1 MSSADET
8 LRWPT
13 RLDHHA
19 IVRRLV
25 DIRRAAHASGL
36 AELSARFRDVE
47 TMLATSIALN
57 VVGALTDPLVDERH
71 RPLVRQLEMVAMNL
85 KNLRNDGPST
95 R

>member
-1 MSSADET
+1 MKRSAG
-8 LRWPT
+8 
-13 RLDHHA
+13 
-19 IVRRLV
+19 RRGW
-25 DIRRAAHASGL
+25 IIMRSCAGSAAQSSGL
-36 AELSARFRDVE
+36 ADLSARFRDVE
-47 TMLATSIALN
+47 TMLATNIALN